1 MKKRIMS
8 LLLCIVMVLSVAP
21 LYAYAV
27 GGADGYVSINAEK
40 ETLAAGESTNVIFT
54 VHATGDPLGAI
65 NFTVNLPAGLTYVSH
80 EVLVSPSD
88 YMMSGYDQTTGLF
101 GCAVTAAGKN
111 GTFDVLKLTVK
122 AKDSLAGNNPIDITM
137 GGMYKVDGSTEMDFG
152 TSYSTTITI
161 SAVLT
166 GTQDI
171 TGVTAPA
178 KGATPVNTVAPPT
191 GVLADISWYKDGDS
205 SPFTGSTFEANTTYS
220 AKITVKPDTGYAF
233 ADTIAFTVD
242 GSNDWTSAKQADGS
256 YILTKTFPAT
266 ADKDPATL
274 TAPTGATGL
283 TYNGTEQELLATK
296 GSATGGTMQ
305 YKLGSGG
312 TWSGD
317 IPKATD
323 ADEYTVY
330 YKAKGDS
337 SHSDSEVKSVTVNIA
352 PMNIGDS
359 DVEVKPIPD
368 ETYDGTE
375 KTPAPVVQNR
385 DDPLTLDIDYT
396 VTYSN
401 HINAGTATVT
411 IQGIGNYGSHRT
423 ENFTIKNAVQTIT
436 VPTEAQTISFGNT
449 LDLNTVCSSNAPGA
463 VLTFAVKSG
472 STLPAGT
479 TLSGS
484 TVTAGTTEGNFTVT
498 VNSVAV
504 TNYEAAVEQEF
515 TVKIVSLPPAGLTTP
530 PAAKPLTYNG
540 AAQEL
545 VTAGIPEGGTMMYN
559 LTGGTGWTSPIP
571 KGTDAGSYTVY
582 YMVRGDEDH
591 SDFTPADNTVSV
603 TISKK
608 DATVAP
614 KSFTITK
621 GDAIPVFKLTYTG
634 LVGSDTLIPSKTPA
648 FTCYESDG
656 ITQVSASTQ
665 AGTYTITWTNE
676 SPTTFTGADNYN
688 LTKTKTATLT
698 IKNKKPSGGSGSSSG
713 GSFGGGYRLPMKPA
727 DDTFSQPAGCVS
739 DTIGD
744 VNVSG
749 AYQFRLTSTN
759 GSTPVVTL
767 SDTAFHGVFASQEG
781 NDYFYKVYAD
791 GQPGQTCIVTV
802 NGTTVARLTIVSASG
817 SGVISDTTAP
827 FTVPQGGAY
836 QFRLTADTKPTMTAG
851 SPSFTV
857 AYVGNEGK
865 DWFFKVYAVGKAGD
879 GCGFYINGAPVPV
892 AVAHIS

>member
-166 GTQDI
+166 GTQNI

-178 KGATPVNTVAPPT
+178 KGATPVNTVTPPT
-191 GVLADISWYKDGDS
+191 GVLASINWYKDGDS

-242 GSNDWTSAKQADGS
+242 GSSDGWTPAKQVDGS

-266 ADKDPATL
+266 ANQDTPSITTIPTASAITYGQTLGNSTL
-274 TAPTGATGL
+274 T
-283 TYNGTEQELLATK
+283 
-296 GSATGGTMQ
+296 GGV
-305 YKLGSGG
+305 
-312 TWSGD
+312 
-317 IPKATD
+317 A
-323 ADEYTVY
+323 E
-330 YKAKGDS
+330 
-337 SHSDSEVKSVTVNIA
+337 
-352 PMNIGDS
+352 
-359 DVEVKPIPD
+359 
-368 ETYDGTE
+368 
-375 KTPAPVVQNR
+375 
-385 DDPLTLDIDYT
+385 
-396 VTYSN
+396 
-401 HINAGTATVT
+401 
-411 IQGIGNYGSHRT
+411 
-423 ENFTIKNAVQTIT
+423 F
-436 VPTEAQTISFGNT
+436 
-449 LDLNTVCSSNAPGA
+449 
-463 VLTFAVKSG
+463 
-472 STLPAGT
+472 
-479 TLSGS
+479 SGS
-484 TVTAGTTEGNFTVT
+484 TVPGTFAWKTPSTAPTVADSDTTEYVVTFTPNDTSSYASTTCKVKLIVNPKDVTATQSIQNQNVVLYRGDFTRPELEDPSIT
-498 VNSVAV
+498 VNEPTYSYDGAAD
-504 TNYEAAVEQEF
+504 YEAIKTKLSGLSKGQTGDISYSF
-515 TVKIVSLPPAGLTTP
+515 TANGNYTGTITGTIHFTIVSLPPAGVTTP
-530 PAAKPLTYNG
+530 PAAKALTYNG

-545 VTAGIPEGGTMMYN
+545 VTAGTPEGGTMMYK
-559 LTGGTGWTSPIP
+559 LTGGTGWTSLIP
-571 KGTDAGSYTVY
+571 KSTDAKTYTVY

-608 DATVAP
+608 DAAVKP

-621 GDAIPVFKLTYTG
+621 DDAIPTFELTYTG
-634 LVGSDTLIPSKTPA
+634 LVSGDTLTLSEDPA

-656 ITQVSASTQ
+656 ITPVSASTP

-676 SPTTFTGADNYN
+676 SSTTFTGANNYH
-688 LTKTKTATLT
+688 LTKTATATLT
-698 IKNKKPSGGSGSSSG
+698 IKNKKPSGGSGSGSGSG
-713 GSFGGGYRLPMKPA
+713 GGSSLPIKPV
-727 DDTFSQPAGCVS
+727 DDAYSQPAGCVS
-739 DTIGD
+739 DTIGE

-759 GSTPVVTL
+759 GAAPVVTL
-767 SDTAFHGVFASQEG
+767 SSTAFHGVFASQEG

-802 NGTTVARLTIVSASG
+802 NGTTVARLTIASAG
-817 SGVISDTTAP
+817 GGGVISDTTAP

-836 QFRLTADTKPTMTAG
+836 QFRLTADAKPTMAAG

-865 DWFFKVYAVGKAGD
+865 DWFFKVYAVGQPGD
-879 GCGFYINGAPVPV
+879 GCGFYINGASVPV